1 MCIRNADFYGQP
13 AIAGCCT
20 KSDESAEEGILGHG
34 LAAIG
39 QRVFLNPALNSGD
52 NDSHM

>member
-1 MCIRNADFYGQP
+1 MCICDADFFRHS
-13 AIAGCCT
+13 AIACCRT

-39 QRVFLNPALNSGD
+39 QRVLLNSGD
-52 NDSHM
+52 IDFHM